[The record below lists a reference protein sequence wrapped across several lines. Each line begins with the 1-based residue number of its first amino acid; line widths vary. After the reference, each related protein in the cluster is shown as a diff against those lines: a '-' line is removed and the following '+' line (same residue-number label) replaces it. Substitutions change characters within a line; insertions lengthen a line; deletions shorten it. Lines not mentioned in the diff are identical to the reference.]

1 MNIGGSTLEV
11 QEWRVGWDNAGKE
24 MIKDMVKKIVVSE
37 KHV

>member
-11 QEWRVGWDNAGKE
+11 QEWRVGRDNGGKE